1 MTYVSCRKCQTM
13 PETIRSVKIWGRG
26 SSLNCQK
33 VFWALCVAPATPP
46 TLAHTP
52 PHPHSLTP
60 SAATGGRC
68 RAECGLDYELVLA
81 SAILGPD
88 SPFESDPNKFGVVDT
103 PE

>member
-1 MTYVSCRKCQTM
+1 M

-33 VFWALCVAPATPP
+33 VFWRCASPHPTPP
-46 TLAHTP
+46 PLAITQ
-52 PHPHSLTP
+52 
-60 SAATGGRC
+60 SASHGCRC
-68 RAECGLDYELVLA
+68 SAECGLDYELVLA

-88 SPFESDPNKFGVVDT
+88 SPFESDPNKYGVVDT

>member
-1 MTYVSCRKCQTM
+1 M

-46 TLAHTP
+46 HSRSLSP
-52 PHPHSLTP
+52 P
-60 SAATGGRC
+60 ATGGRC
-68 RAECGLDYELVLA
+68 SAECGLDYELVLA

>member
-1 MTYVSCRKCQTM
+1 M

-46 TLAHTP
+46 AIP
-52 PHPHSLTP
+52 PPLT
-60 SAATGGRC
+60 RC
-68 RAECGLDYELVLA
+68 SAECGLDYELVLA

-88 SPFESDPNKFGVVDT
+88 SPFESDPNKYGIVDT